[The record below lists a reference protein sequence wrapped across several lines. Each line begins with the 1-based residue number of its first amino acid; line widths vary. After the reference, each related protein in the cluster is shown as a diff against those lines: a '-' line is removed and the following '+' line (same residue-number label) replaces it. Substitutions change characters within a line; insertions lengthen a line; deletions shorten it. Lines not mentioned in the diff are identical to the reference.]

1 MRSATTRVGPRFRIV
16 IPKKIRDAAGIKEGD
31 FIEAEVRPGGI
42 LLRPKALIDRDLEA
56 GLAEAIDDLEAGR
69 FYGPYEDAL
78 KGLDE
83 AVKRKRKRGLGSSGI
98 PRGPRVK
105 KLKSR

>member
-42 LLRPKALIDRDLEA
+42 LLRPKALIDRDWRP
-56 GLAEAIDDLEAGR
+56 GLRKLSMTSKQAVFTGR
-69 FYGPYEDAL
+69 TKTRLRD
-78 KGLDE
+78 
-83 AVKRKRKRGLGSSGI
+83 ST
-98 PRGPRVK
+98 
-105 KLKSR
+105 KL

>member
-1 MRSATTRVGPRFRIV
+1 MRSATTKICPRFRIV

-31 FIEAEVRPGGI
+31 FIEAEVRPG
-42 LLRPKALIDRDLEA
+42 
-56 GLAEAIDDLEAGR
+56 
-69 FYGPYEDAL
+69 PYEDAL

-83 AVKRKRKRGLGSSGI
+83 AVKRERERGLGSSGI

-105 KLKSR
+105 ELKSR

>member
-56 GLAEAIDDLEAGR
+56 GLAEAIDNLEAGVFTGR
-69 FYGPYEDAL
+69 TKTRLRD
-78 KGLDE
+78 
-83 AVKRKRKRGLGSSGI
+83 ST
-98 PRGPRVK
+98 
-105 KLKSR
+105 KL

>member
-42 LLRPKALIDRDLEA
+42 LLRPKALIDRDWRP
-56 GLAEAIDDLEAGR
+56 GLQKLSMTS
-69 FYGPYEDAL
+69 
-78 KGLDE
+78 KE
-83 AVKRKRKRGLGSSGI
+83 AVFTGRTKTRLRDST
-98 PRGPRVK
+98 
-105 KLKSR
+105 KL